1 MNTEINAYRKAMSA
15 ELNDLRR
22 EREILAEEV
31 LSGRNKFAE
40 DIKDVLG
47 EQIAKELA
55 KKPKEEKPVIKKP
68 SKIKVFFE
76 KLTSIL

>member
-1 MNTEINAYRKAMSA
+1 MSTKNNAYMNAMSS

-22 EREILAEEV
+22 EREILVEEV

-47 EQIAKELA
+47 EQIARELA
-55 KKPKEEKPVIKKP
+55 KKPKEEKVAVKKP
-68 SKIKVFFE
+68 SKIKTFFE